1 MEDRLSQGV
10 RYDLKFLFI
19 IVNNIHD
26 VYKAS
31 AVSDKGCQQSKSNN
45 CSTLEI
51 PMLSNSGHI
60 KTAVKM
66 LINKIIFLHIKKQTK
81 QCKKQ
86 NKKTCKSQMK
96 CSKEKQ
102 Y

>member
-10 RYDLKFLFI
+10 RHDLMFLFI

-26 VYKAS
+26 VYQAS
-31 AVSDKGCQQSKSNN
+31 AVTDKGCQQSKSKY

-66 LINKIIFLHIKKQTK
+66 LINKIIFLHIKRN
-81 QCKKQ
+81 KQ
-86 NKKTCKSQMK
+86 NNAKNITKKRSSRQ
-96 CSKEKQ
+96 
-102 Y
+102 